1 MSKQME
7 TNKITRDIFSL
18 AQALNSSVVLYNENV
33 ILKTTER
40 KALIEKDLEQM
51 SEQLVLLKDQ
61 INAI

>member
-1 MSKQME
+1 ME
-7 TNKITRDIFSL
+7 TNKIARDIFSL